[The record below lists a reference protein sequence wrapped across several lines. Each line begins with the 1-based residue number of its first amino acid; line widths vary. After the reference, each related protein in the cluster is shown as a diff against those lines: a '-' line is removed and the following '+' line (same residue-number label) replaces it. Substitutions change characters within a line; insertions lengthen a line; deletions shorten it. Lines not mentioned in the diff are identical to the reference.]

1 VVTVILVYDPE
12 TNVVS
17 QYTTIDRLLYP
28 DLKTFSR
35 VVMEEEQRLEEL
47 HNIPASGLRI
57 FQGGGPTEESFFRW
71 FPQFKRSS

>member
-1 VVTVILVYDPE
+1 MVTVILVYDPN
-12 TNVVS
+12 TYAVS
-17 QYTTIDRLLYP
+17 QYTTIDRSLYP

-35 VVMEEEQRLEEL
+35 VTMEEEQRLVEL

-71 FPQFKRSS
+71 FPQFKPSS